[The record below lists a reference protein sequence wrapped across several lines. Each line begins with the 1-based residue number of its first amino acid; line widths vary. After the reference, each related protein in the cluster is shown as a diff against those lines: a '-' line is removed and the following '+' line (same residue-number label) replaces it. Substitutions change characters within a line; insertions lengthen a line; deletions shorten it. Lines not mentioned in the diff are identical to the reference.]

1 MSFQSCLF
9 SPENVPVQEL
19 PAETSH
25 RLGDRGFQETA
36 VPEAL
41 GTVMLDYLTGLKF
54 QYIVDV
60 KELRIQSASSFRAA
74 R

>member
-1 MSFQSCLF
+1 MSGRPEGCCACRPVSAGGTDQRAAWLSFQ
-9 SPENVPVQEL
+9 
-19 PAETSH
+19 PA
-25 RLGDRGFQETA
+25 
-36 VPEAL
+36 
-41 GTVMLDYLTGLKF
+41 MLDYLTGLKF